1 MLILNF
7 IRYFLQ
13 FLIIQI
19 AKTSSEY
26 QKGGLLMY
34 NLEKINIIN
43 VKNVYR
49 NLSVSKLV
57 EEAIKRGEGV
67 LTNNG
72 AFNVYTGKY
81 TGRSPNDKFI
91 VDEPEVHEYI
101 WWENNTPI
109 SIDKFERLYNR
120 LTAYLQNRDLFVF
133 DGFVGADPEYRIPIR
148 VITEYAYQSLLARQ
162 LFIRP
167 NEEELKNHVPEY
179 TLIAAPKFNS
189 IPELDGVNSEA
200 FIILSF
206 TKKLIIIGGSQYG
219 GEIKKSIFTL
229 MNYLM
234 PKRGVLSMHCSS
246 NMGKDG
252 DTALFFGLSGTGKTT
267 LSADPQRFLIG
278 DDEHGWSDKGIFN
291 FEGGCY
297 AKCINLS
304 KEKEPQIWNAIKFG
318 TVLENVVYDENT
330 RELNYSSDKIT
341 ENTRA
346 AYPIDF
352 IPGAIPGGMGGHPKA
367 IIFLTADA
375 FGVLPP
381 IAKLTKEQAMYYFL
395 SGYTSK
401 LAGTERGIREP
412 QATFST
418 CFGAPFLPLKPMVY
432 AKMLGEKIEKHNAKV
447 YLVNTGWSGGPYGIG
462 SRINLAYTRAMVT
475 AALNSSLDGVEFVK
489 DPIFNLNIPTSCPGV
504 PSEIL
509 NPKNTWADKEAY
521 EKAAKNLALRF
532 AENFK
537 KYKDVTDDIKKSGPN
552 I

>member
-1 MLILNF
+1 
-7 IRYFLQ
+7 
-13 FLIIQI
+13 
-19 AKTSSEY
+19 
-26 QKGGLLMY
+26 MY
-34 NLEKINIIN
+34 GLEKLNIIN

-49 NLSVSKLV
+49 NLPVPKLV

-67 LTNNG
+67 LANNG

-91 VDEPEVHEYI
+91 VDEPEVHEDI
-101 WWENNTPI
+101 WWENNKAI
-109 SIDKFERLYNR
+109 SMDKFERLYNR
-120 LTAYLQNRDLFVF
+120 LTAYLQNRDIFIF
-133 DGFVGADPEYRIPIR
+133 DGFVGADLQYRIPIR

-167 NEEELKNHVPEY
+167 NEEELRNHIPEY

-234 PKRGVLSMHCSS
+234 PKRGVLSMHCSA
-246 NMGKDG
+246 NIGKDG

-330 RELNYSSDKIT
+330 RELDYSSDKIT

-346 AYPIDF
+346 AYSIDF
-352 IPGAIPGGMGGHPKA
+352 IPGAIPSGMGGHPKA

-381 IAKLTKEQAMYYFL
+381 IAKLAKEQAMYYFL

-401 LAGTERGIREP
+401 LAGTERGITEP

-432 AKMLGEKIEKHNAKV
+432 AKMLGEKIEKYNTKV

-462 SRINLAYTRAMVT
+462 SRINLTYTRTMVA
-475 AALNSSLDGVEFVK
+475 AALNGSLDNVEFVK
-489 DPIFNLNIPTSCPGV
+489 DPIFNLSIPTSCPGV

-521 EKAAKNLALRF
+521 EKAAKNLATRF

-537 KYKDVTDDIKKSGPN
+537 KYKDVTEEIKKSGPN
-552 I
+552 V